1 VVAALPFGSYQGGPQ
16 AALAS
21 AVRHLKE
28 GGAQAVKLEG
38 GRRVLPQVEAL
49 TGAGIPV
56 MGHLGLTPQSVNVLG
71 GMRRVQ
77 GRGDAGQEL
86 LADARALE
94 RAGAFAVVL
103 ESVPADLGRQVSAAL
118 RIPTVGIG
126 AGPHCDAQIMVWQD
140 MAGLTTGR
148 LPRFVKRYADVR
160 GTLLDAAHRYVAE
173 VASQHY
179 PDPAHSYTYT

>member
-1 VVAALPFGSYQGGPQ
+1 
-16 AALAS
+16 
-21 AVRHLKE
+21 
-28 GGAQAVKLEG
+28 
-38 GRRVLPQVEAL
+38 
-49 TGAGIPV
+49 
-56 MGHLGLTPQSVNVLG
+56 
-71 GMRRVQ
+71 MRRVQ

-148 LPRFVKRYADVR
+148 LPRFVKCYADVR
-160 GTLLDAAHRYVAE
+160 GTLLDAAHRYVTE

-179 PDPAHSYTYT
+179 PDPAHSYT

>member
-1 VVAALPFGSYQGGPQ
+1 M
-16 AALAS
+16 
-21 AVRHLKE
+21 
-28 GGAQAVKLEG
+28 
-38 GRRVLPQVEAL
+38 LPQVEAL

-77 GRGDAGQEL
+77 GRGEAGQEL
-86 LADARALE
+86 VADARALE

-103 ESVPADLGRQVSAAL
+103 ESVPADLGRQVSVAL

-140 MAGLTTGR
+140 MAGLTSGR

-160 GTLLDAAHRYVAE
+160 GTLLDAAHRYVTE

-179 PDPAHSYTYT
+179 PDPAHSYT